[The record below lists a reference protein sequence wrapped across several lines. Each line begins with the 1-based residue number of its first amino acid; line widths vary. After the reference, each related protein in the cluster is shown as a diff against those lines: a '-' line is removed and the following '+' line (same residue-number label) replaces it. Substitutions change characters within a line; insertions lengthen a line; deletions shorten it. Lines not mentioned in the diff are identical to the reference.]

1 MKSFVCSLCHNGILG
16 GGLYLDSQSLTY
28 KTNKLTVDKKYRNL
42 VLPMQE
48 IKEIS
53 WKWIVFP
60 IATVNMKNGEL
71 YKKMENYINS
81 LFSINHALQNG
92 FKSILDKYKVSNSR
106 LLNEVQQCIPQWG
119 VQATERSCDSKM
131 EGPRPDKFPF
141 ALATNIPVGCLSDRT
156 VLRQQDGG
164 AALRQVRICQTAH
177 ANLCLQNDTPLC
189 PGKTGLFAAGCAPK
203 LPQSW
208 SK

>member
-71 YKKMENYINS
+71 YKFIIFKMVEESHQMWMMKQFHYIKFTSNQ
-81 LFSINHALQNG
+81 FVFCWLQ
-92 FKSILDKYKVSNSR
+92 F
-106 LLNEVQQCIPQWG
+106 
-119 VQATERSCDSKM
+119 
-131 EGPRPDKFPF
+131 
-141 ALATNIPVGCLSDRT
+141 
-156 VLRQQDGG
+156 
-164 AALRQVRICQTAH
+164 
-177 ANLCLQNDTPLC
+177 
-189 PGKTGLFAAGCAPK
+189 
-203 LPQSW
+203 
-208 SK
+208 